1 MSDDNRT
8 LPYPEPDAEHPTLV
22 IPGDGTADDAG
33 TDGGI
38 ASARRRR
45 RWPWVVL
52 VIVVVLAA
60 LVVAA
65 EFVARAVLPGVVRSI
80 VIEQLDLPGDQ
91 QLEVDAGGI
100 LLPQLIAGRLDSLHL
115 STDAVTLE
123 GITGAV
129 DVTATGVPLRGGDL
143 TSASGTIR
151 IDEDQFTSL
160 LSTTDLPVDTVT
172 LDEPNATVS
181 GSITVLGLAVPIS
194 LTLTPGAIEG
204 DLELTP
210 VSLSVGGVEIDAAQ
224 VGSNLG
230 AIGADLTRPQRI
242 CIADQLPAGL
252 TLTGLEIDG
261 SVAVIDIDVDG
272 AIVTDESLLEKGTC
286 PAA

>member
-1 MSDDNRT
+1 MSEDNRT

-22 IPGDGTADDAG
+22 LPGAG
-33 TDGGI
+33 TGTDDGV
-38 ASARRRR
+38 ASAPQRRRR

-52 VIVVVLAA
+52 IVVVVLAG

-65 EFVARAVLPGVVRSI
+65 EFVARAILPGIVRSL
-80 VIEQLDLPGDQ
+80 VIDQLDLPADQ
-91 QLEVDAGGI
+91 QLDVDADGI
-100 LLPQLIAGRLDSLHL
+100 LLPQLIGGRLDSLHL

-123 GITGAV
+123 GITCAV

-143 TSASGTIR
+143 AGASGTIR

-160 LSTTDLPVDTVT
+160 LATTDLPVDTVA

-194 LTLTPGAIEG
+194 LTLTPGALEG

-210 VSLSVGGVEIDAAQ
+210 VSLSVGGIEIDASQ

-230 AIGADLTRPQRI
+230 SIGADLTQPQRI

-286 PAA
+286 PAG